1 MKSTQMN
8 AERAGRSSLS
18 AFIRAPSAFICVFT
32 AFCITSSGAAPISLT
47 DDLGR
52 TVELKAPAQRIVTLA
67 PFLTELAFA
76 AGAGAQVVGVSAYS
90 DFPPEAKRLPQVA
103 SAAGFSMEQIAAL
116 HPDLALVWKDS
127 FRPEDV
133 ERIARFG
140 AVVYVAQA
148 RRLEEVPRVLEAIG
162 RLSGHDTAPLAAHYE
177 SELARL
183 RGEYA
188 SRRRL
193 DAFVEIWHRPLQ
205 TVSGH
210 HFINDA
216 LEICGARNIF
226 EDLPGVAP
234 NISWEAVYSRD
245 PEVVIGAGS
254 AGDRAQ
260 FEANWRERPT
270 LAAVRNA
277 RLIYVDPDKIER
289 PSLRIVEGVAE
300 LCAALDRARR

>member
-1 MKSTQMN
+1 ML
-8 AERAGRSSLS
+8 G
-18 AFIRAPSAFICVFT
+18 AFAAN
-32 AFCITSSGAAPISLT
+32 AAPISVR
-47 DDLGR
+47 DDLDR
-52 TVELKAPAQRIVTLA
+52 TVTLAAPAQRIVALA

-90 DFPPEAKRLPQVA
+90 DYPPEAKRLPQVS
-103 SAAGFSMEQIAAL
+103 SAAGFSIERIAAL
-116 HPDLALVWKDS
+116 HPDLVLVWKDS

-133 ERIARFG
+133 ERIERFG
-140 AVVYVAQA
+140 TQVYVAQA
-148 RRLEEVPRVLEAIG
+148 RRLDEVPRVLGAIG
-162 RLSGHDTAPLAAHYE
+162 RLSAHDTSRVAARYE
-177 SELARL
+177 GELARL
-183 RGEYA
+183 RSEYS
-188 SRRRL
+188 SRRRI

-216 LEICGARNIF
+216 LEICGARNVF

-234 NISWEAVYSRD
+234 NVSWEALYARD

-270 LAAVRNA
+270 LAAVRSGK
-277 RLIYVDPDKIER
+277 LVYVDPDKIER
-289 PSLRIVEGVAE
+289 PSLRIVEGIAE
-300 LCAALDRARR
+300 LCAALERVRR